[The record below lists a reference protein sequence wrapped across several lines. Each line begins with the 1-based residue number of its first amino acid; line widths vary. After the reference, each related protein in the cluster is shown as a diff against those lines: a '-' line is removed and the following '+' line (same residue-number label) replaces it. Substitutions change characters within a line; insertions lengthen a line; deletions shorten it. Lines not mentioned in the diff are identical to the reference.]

1 MNKFMSQ
8 AFGVL
13 LNIMHV
19 IVAIVLTFTVFRSS
33 SDMVTGVAILSFVGY
48 VFLVGI
54 ATTAIAIRE
63 NLEELIKVAKE

>member
-19 IVAIVLTFTVFRSS
+19 IVAIALTFTVFRSS
-33 SDMVTGVAILSFVGY
+33 SDMVTGIAILSFVGY

-54 ATTAIAIRE
+54 AATAIAIRE